1 MTGMFQSAGLLAI
14 GALAG
19 LASGFLGIGGGVI
32 LVPALVYGL
41 QFSQHS
47 AQGTS
52 LATLVLPIGIFAAWN
67 YYRSG
72 FVNVSAALLLCV
84 GFAAGGFLGSCFAMD
99 LPERALKRLFAVLLF
114 GLAARMMFSD

>member
-1 MTGMFQSAGLLAI
+1 MVQSVGLLAI

-41 QFSQHS
+41 QFSQRA

-52 LATLVLPIGIFAAWN
+52 LATLVLPIGLFAAWN

-72 FVNVSAALLLCV
+72 FVDVSAALLLCI
-84 GFAAGGFLGSCFAMD
+84 GFAVGGFLGSHFALD
-99 LPERALKRLFAVLLF
+99 LPDRLLKRLFAMLLF
-114 GLAARMMFSD
+114 ALAAKMMFSD